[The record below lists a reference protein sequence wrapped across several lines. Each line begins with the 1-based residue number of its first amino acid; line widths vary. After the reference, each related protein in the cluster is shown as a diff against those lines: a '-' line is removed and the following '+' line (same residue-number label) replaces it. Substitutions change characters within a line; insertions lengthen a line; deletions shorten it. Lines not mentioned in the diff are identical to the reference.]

1 MVFALAFYQLLTI
14 KNRCLESFQR
24 LIDFNVQQIGEELII
39 MGNGGM
45 KDVERRKL
53 VRRQDLAQEFNFRAT
68 AWTNYIGPACER

>member
-1 MVFALAFYQLLTI
+1 
-14 KNRCLESFQR
+14 
-24 LIDFNVQQIGEELII
+24 